1 MVRNQLPQRK
11 RQLILETFARPT
23 VSIITVVFDNPV
35 ELELT
40 INNVLAQN
48 FLNYEFI
55 IIDGG
60 SSRPTMKVLE
70 KYKDSID
77 YWVSEPDKGIYDAM
91 NKGTIAA
98 KGKWLNFM
106 NAGDTYANENV
117 LSEVFNDNDNENYNS
132 FSFLIGNTLIDYN
145 GFTKNFI
152 GNVKNISCGTQF
164 VHQSVF
170 ISRVF
175 QIKNPYN
182 IDEKIAADY
191 EFFYKAINNNE
202 PYYELNKDICLFAA
216 GGLSDTDRIR
226 SLIGGLRISLS
237 IKFSL
242 RALCVYSLDIIK
254 SIVKL
259 IIKSILPS
267 KIVMRIRI
275 LIVNNS
281 LNDKL

>member
-1 MVRNQLPQRK
+1 METLP
-11 RQLILETFARPT
+11 RPT

-55 IIDGG
+55 VIDGG

-170 ISRVF
+170 ISRAF

-182 IDEKIAADY
+182 IYEKIAADY

-242 RALCVYSLDIIK
+242 RALCIYSFDIIK